1 MATKYYAIK
10 KGKDFNNN
18 IDVNNII
25 VKSWGECLS
34 YVKGAKGAIYKSFL
48 TEKEAKDYLES
59 SSELKKG
66 VDKYPLNVPH
76 IYVDGSYNIAT
87 EEFGYGVLVVE
98 RDIITYVNYGGGKN
112 NQCNQ
117 RQVNGELKAAIN
129 GVEYALDNNYKE
141 IVLFYDY
148 AGVCQHATGA
158 WERNTVLSQEYYEVF
173 NKLKKEGNINIIF
186 VKVDSHTNDLYNDI
200 ADELAKSGAGVEFDS
215 VVDKAVGNNTLRVA
229 TSDVKNKLSKIIKK
243 NISNVKS
250 IDALSNIG
258 FEEKYQITSI
268 IQHLNNID
276 INEREK
282 HLKGVPI
289 EVKDKI
295 ILELIQN
302 LK

>member
-25 VKSWGECLS
+25 VKSWSECLS

-48 TEKEAKDYLES
+48 TEKEAKDYLDS
-59 SSELKKG
+59 SLELKKG
-66 VDKYPLNVPH
+66 VDNYPLDVPH
-76 IYVDGSYNIAT
+76 IYVDGSYNIST
-87 EEFGYGVLVVE
+87 EEFGYGLLVVE
-98 RDIITYVNYGGGKN
+98 SDIITYVNYGGGKN
-112 NQCNQ
+112 NECNQ
-117 RQVNGELKAAIN
+117 RQVNGELKAAIES
-129 GVEYALDNNYKE
+129 VKYALDNSCKE

-158 WERNTVLSQEYYEVF
+158 WERNTVLSQEYYEVI

-200 ADELAKSGAGVEFDS
+200 ADELAKSGAGLEFDS
-215 VVDKAVGNNTLRVA
+215 VVDKTVGNNAIKVA
-229 TSDVKNKLSKIIKK
+229 TSDVKNKLCKIIKK
-243 NISNVKS
+243 NISNVISLDVHNTKE
-250 IDALSNIG
+250 
-258 FEEKYQITSI
+258 FEEKYDISSI
-268 IQHLNNID
+268 IELLNSMD
-276 INEREK
+276 INEGENY
-282 HLKGVPI
+282 LKYIPI

-295 ILELIQN
+295 ILELVRN

>member
-10 KGKDFNNN
+10 KGRDFNNN

-25 VKSWGECLS
+25 VKSWSECLS

-48 TEKEAKDYLES
+48 TEKEAKDYLDN

-66 VDKYPLNVPH
+66 VDNYPLDVPH
-76 IYVDGSYNIAT
+76 IYVDGSYNIST
-87 EEFGYGVLVVE
+87 EEFGYGVLVIE
-98 RDIITYVNYGGGKN
+98 KDIITYVNYGGGKN

-129 GVEYALDNNYKE
+129 GVKYALDNNYRE

-158 WERNTVLSQEYYEVF
+158 WERNTVLSKEYYEVI

-215 VVDKAVGNNTLRVA
+215 VVDKAVENNTLRVA

-243 NISNVKS
+243 NISNVMSLDVHSTIGIEDKY
-250 IDALSNIG
+250 NIARIV
-258 FEEKYQITSI
+258 E
-268 IQHLNNID
+268 HLNSID

-282 HLKGVPI
+282 YLKCVPI

>member
-25 VKSWGECLS
+25 VKSWSECLS

-48 TEKEAKDYLES
+48 TEKEAKDYLDS
-59 SSELKKG
+59 SLELKKG
-66 VDKYPLNVPH
+66 VDNYPLDVPH
-76 IYVDGSYNIAT
+76 IYVDGSYNIST
-87 EEFGYGVLVVE
+87 EEFGYGLLVVE
-98 RDIITYVNYGGGKN
+98 SDIITYVNYGGGKN
-112 NQCNQ
+112 NECNQ
-117 RQVNGELKAAIN
+117 RQVNGELKAAIES
-129 GVEYALDNNYKE
+129 VKYALDNNYKE

-158 WERNTVLSQEYYEVF
+158 WERNTVLSQEYYEVI

-200 ADELAKSGAGVEFDS
+200 ADELAKSGAGLEFDS
-215 VVDKAVGNNTLRVA
+215 VVDKTVGNNAIKVA
-229 TSDVKNKLSKIIKK
+229 TSDVKNKLCKIIKK
-243 NISNVKS
+243 NISNVISLDVHNTKE
-250 IDALSNIG
+250 I
-258 FEEKYQITSI
+258 EEKYDISSI
-268 IQHLNNID
+268 VELLNSMD
-276 INEREK
+276 MNEGENY
-282 HLKGVPI
+282 LKYIPI

-295 ILELIQN
+295 ILELVRN

>member
-25 VKSWGECLS
+25 VKSWSECLS

-48 TEKEAKDYLES
+48 TEKEAKDYLDS
-59 SSELKKG
+59 SLELKKG
-66 VDKYPLNVPH
+66 VDNYPLDVPH
-76 IYVDGSYNIAT
+76 IYVDGSYNIST
-87 EEFGYGVLVVE
+87 EEFGYGLLVVE
-98 RDIITYVNYGGGKN
+98 SDIITYVNYGGGKN
-112 NQCNQ
+112 NECNQ
-117 RQVNGELKAAIN
+117 RQVNGELKAAIES
-129 GVEYALDNNYKE
+129 VKYALDNNHKE

-158 WERNTVLSQEYYEVF
+158 WERNTVLSQEYYEVI

-200 ADELAKSGAGVEFDS
+200 ADELAKSGAGLEFDS
-215 VVDKAVGNNTLRVA
+215 VVDKTVGNNDIKVA
-229 TSDVKNKLSKIIKK
+229 TSDVKNKLCKIIKK
-243 NISNVKS
+243 NISNVISLDVHNTKE
-250 IDALSNIG
+250 I
-258 FEEKYQITSI
+258 EEKYDISSI
-268 IQHLNNID
+268 VELLNSMD
-276 INEREK
+276 INEGENY
-282 HLKGVPI
+282 LKYIPI

-295 ILELIQN
+295 ILELVRN

>member
-25 VKSWGECLS
+25 VKSWSECLS

-48 TEKEAKDYLES
+48 TEKEAKDYLDS

-66 VDKYPLNVPH
+66 VDNYPLNVPH
-76 IYVDGSYNIAT
+76 IYVDGSYNIST
-87 EEFGYGVLVVE
+87 EEFGYGLLVVE
-98 RDIITYVNYGGGKN
+98 SDIITYVDYGGGKSN
-112 NQCNQ
+112 ECNQ
-117 RQVNGELKAAIN
+117 RQVNGELKAAIE
-129 GVEYALDNNYKE
+129 GVKYAVDNSYKE

-158 WERNTVLSQEYYEVF
+158 WERNTVLSQEYYEVI

-215 VVDKAVGNNTLRVA
+215 VVDKTVGNNAIKVA
-229 TSDVKNKLSKIIKK
+229 TSEVKSKLCKIIKK
-243 NISNVKS
+243 NISNVISLDVHNTKD
-250 IDALSNIG
+250 I
-258 FEEKYQITSI
+258 EEKYDISRI
-268 IQHLNNID
+268 IELLNSMD
-276 INEREK
+276 INEGENY
-282 HLKGVPI
+282 LKYIPI
-289 EVKDKI
+289 EVKDEI
-295 ILELIQN
+295 ILELVRN

>member
-25 VKSWGECLS
+25 VKSWSECLS

-48 TEKEAKDYLES
+48 TEKEAKDYLDS
-59 SSELKKG
+59 SLELKKG
-66 VDKYPLNVPH
+66 VDNYPLDVPH
-76 IYVDGSYNIAT
+76 IYVDGSYNIST
-87 EEFGYGVLVVE
+87 EEFGYGLLVVE
-98 RDIITYVNYGGGKN
+98 SDIITYVNYGGGKN
-112 NQCNQ
+112 NECNQ
-117 RQVNGELKAAIN
+117 RQVNGELKAAIES
-129 GVEYALDNNYKE
+129 VKYALDNNYKE

-158 WERNTVLSQEYYEVF
+158 WERNTVLSQEYYEVI

-200 ADELAKSGAGVEFDS
+200 ADELAKSGAGLEFDS
-215 VVDKAVGNNTLRVA
+215 VVDKTVGNNAIKVA
-229 TSDVKNKLSKIIKK
+229 TSDVKNKLCKIIKK
-243 NISNVKS
+243 NISNVISLDVHNTKE
-250 IDALSNIG
+250 I
-258 FEEKYQITSI
+258 EEKYDISSI
-268 IQHLNNID
+268 VELLNSMD
-276 INEREK
+276 INEGENY
-282 HLKGVPI
+282 LKYIPI

-295 ILELIQN
+295 ILELVRN

>member
-25 VKSWGECLS
+25 VKSWSECLS

-48 TEKEAKDYLES
+48 TEKEAKDYLDS

-66 VDKYPLNVPH
+66 VDNYPLDVPH
-76 IYVDGSYNIAT
+76 IYVDGSYNIST
-87 EEFGYGVLVVE
+87 EEFGYGLLVVE
-98 RDIITYVNYGGGKN
+98 SDIITYVNYGGGKN
-112 NQCNQ
+112 NECNQ
-117 RQVNGELKAAIN
+117 RQVNGELKAAIES
-129 GVEYALDNNYKE
+129 VKYALDNNYKE

-158 WERNTVLSQEYYEVF
+158 WERNTILSQEYYEVI

-215 VVDKAVGNNTLRVA
+215 VVDKNVGNNAIKVA
-229 TSDVKNKLSKIIKK
+229 TSDVKNKLCKIIKK
-243 NISNVKS
+243 NISNVISLDVHSTKE
-250 IDALSNIG
+250 I
-258 FEEKYQITSI
+258 EQKYDISSI
-268 IQHLNNID
+268 IELLNGMD
-276 INEREK
+276 INEGENY
-282 HLKGVPI
+282 LKYIPI

-295 ILELIQN
+295 ILELVRN

>member
-25 VKSWGECLS
+25 VKSWSECLS

-48 TEKEAKDYLES
+48 TEKEAKDYLDS

-66 VDKYPLNVPH
+66 VDNYPLDVPH
-76 IYVDGSYNIAT
+76 IYVDGSYNIST
-87 EEFGYGVLVVE
+87 EEFGYGLLVVE
-98 RDIITYVNYGGGKN
+98 SDIITYVNYGGGKN
-112 NQCNQ
+112 NECNQ
-117 RQVNGELKAAIN
+117 RQVNGELKAAIES
-129 GVEYALDNNYKE
+129 VKYAVDNSYKE

-158 WERNTVLSQEYYEVF
+158 WERNTVLSQEYYEVI

-215 VVDKAVGNNTLRVA
+215 VVDKTVGNNAIKVA
-229 TSDVKNKLSKIIKK
+229 TSDVKSKLCKIIKK
-243 NISNVKS
+243 NISNVISLDVHNTKE
-250 IDALSNIG
+250 I
-258 FEEKYQITSI
+258 EEKYDISRI
-268 IQHLNNID
+268 IELLNSMD
-276 INEREK
+276 INEGENY
-282 HLKGVPI
+282 LKYIPI
-289 EVKDKI
+289 EVKDEI
-295 ILELIQN
+295 ILELVRN

>member
-25 VKSWGECLS
+25 VKSWSECLS

-48 TEKEAKDYLES
+48 TEKEAKDYLDS

-66 VDKYPLNVPH
+66 VDNYPLDVPH
-76 IYVDGSYNIAT
+76 IYVDGSYNIST
-87 EEFGYGVLVVE
+87 EEFGYGLLVVE
-98 RDIITYVNYGGGKN
+98 SDIITYVNYGGGKN
-112 NQCNQ
+112 NECNQ
-117 RQVNGELKAAIN
+117 RQVNGELKAAIES
-129 GVEYALDNNYKE
+129 VKYALDNSYKE

-158 WERNTVLSQEYYEVF
+158 WERNTVLSQEYYEVI

-215 VVDKAVGNNTLRVA
+215 VVDKTVGNNAIKVA
-229 TSDVKNKLSKIIKK
+229 TSDIKNKLCKVIKK
-243 NISNVKS
+243 NISNVISLDVHSTKE
-250 IDALSNIG
+250 I
-258 FEEKYQITSI
+258 EEKYGISSI
-268 IQHLNNID
+268 IELLNSMG
-276 INEREK
+276 INEGENY
-282 HLKGVPI
+282 LKYIPI

-295 ILELIQN
+295 ILELVRN

>member
-25 VKSWGECLS
+25 VKSWSECLS

-48 TEKEAKDYLES
+48 TEKEAKDYLDS

-66 VDKYPLNVPH
+66 VDNYPLDVPH
-76 IYVDGSYNIAT
+76 IYVDGSYNIST
-87 EEFGYGVLVVE
+87 EEFGYGLLVVE
-98 RDIITYVNYGGGKN
+98 SDIITYVNYGGGKN
-112 NQCNQ
+112 NECNQ
-117 RQVNGELKAAIN
+117 RQVNGELKAAIES
-129 GVEYALDNNYKE
+129 VKYALDNSYKE

-158 WERNTVLSQEYYEVF
+158 WERNTVLSQEYYEVI

-215 VVDKAVGNNTLRVA
+215 VVDKTVGNNAIKVA
-229 TSDVKNKLSKIIKK
+229 TSDVKNKLCKVIKK
-243 NISNVKS
+243 NISNVISLDVHSTKE
-250 IDALSNIG
+250 I
-258 FEEKYQITSI
+258 EEKYGISSI
-268 IQHLNNID
+268 IELLNSMG
-276 INEREK
+276 INEGENY
-282 HLKGVPI
+282 LKYIPI

-295 ILELIQN
+295 ILELVRN